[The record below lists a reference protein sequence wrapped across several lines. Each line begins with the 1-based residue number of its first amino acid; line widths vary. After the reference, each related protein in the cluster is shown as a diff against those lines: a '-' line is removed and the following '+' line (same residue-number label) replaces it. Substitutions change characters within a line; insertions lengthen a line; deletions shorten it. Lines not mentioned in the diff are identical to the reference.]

1 LAVLLAFAGVR
12 DELGLMKTAED
23 PATSLVAGK
32 IERTLLLVGP
42 NFSSCRI
49 YAEPASSS

>member
-1 LAVLLAFAGVR
+1 MLLAFAGVS

-32 IERTLLLVGP
+32 FEQT
-42 NFSSCRI
+42 F
-49 YAEPASSS
+49 Y